1 MDRRISTIFQRATFS
16 GESRRTTF
24 CVRAAHHF
32 PLISQPTTTSRPP
45 SERHPPRER
54 PIRRQHYEFA
64 EQAPAIL
71 RHEPPGEPPPDICF
85 PPFCLFNKKL
95 PGFSSILRLGPPG
108 EPPPDICFPEILG
121 CLCRVKP
128 EYVDSEMAECGAGLI
143 SISIIELLHH
153 LSGNGVFADVLGCL
167 ISSVSM
173 ELYCAD
179 PIQVLKV
186 LASAVG

>member
-1 MDRRISTIFQRATFS
+1 MERRISTIFQRATFS

-71 RHEPPGEPPPDICF
+71 RHEPPGSGRDSLLE
-85 PPFCLFNKKL
+85 
-95 PGFSSILRLGPPG
+95 RLMK
-108 EPPPDICFPEILG
+108 EILG